1 MAATARRWAAVS
13 DSPPLTPVSY
23 DDMEPQPNDQRMNL
37 LGEHVRSVRE
47 GAGISQ
53 SALARMAGV
62 SRTSIHSLETG
73 TGNPRISTLLA
84 IADAIGVQAHLL
96 VPRLPNG
103 DNFTDPPTS

>member
-1 MAATARRWAAVS
+1 MT
-13 DSPPLTPVSY
+13 
-23 DDMEPQPNDQRMNL
+23 L

-47 GAGISQ
+47 GAGLSQ

-73 TGNPRISTLLA
+73 SGNPRVSTLLA

-96 VPRLPNG
+96 VPRLPKSENE
-103 DNFTDPPTS
+103 TDPPST